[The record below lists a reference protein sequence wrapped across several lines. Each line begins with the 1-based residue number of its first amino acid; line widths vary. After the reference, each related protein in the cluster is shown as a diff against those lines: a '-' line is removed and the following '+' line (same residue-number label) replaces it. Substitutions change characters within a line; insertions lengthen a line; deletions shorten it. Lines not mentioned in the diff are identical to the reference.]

1 VLGALTAHDFRP
13 HIGQRHRLVAG
24 DGRAVPVV
32 LAQVMEHQGAPG
44 FRSPFALHFVSEEE
58 GPFLPQG
65 IHRLE
70 RTGARALDIFVVPV
84 GPDPATR
91 RMTYEAIF
99 A

>member
-1 VLGALTAHDFRP
+1 VLESLTAADFRP
-13 HIGQRHRLVAG
+13 HVGQRHRLVAG
-24 DGRAVPVV
+24 DGRAVAVV
-32 LAQVMEHQGAPG
+32 LAQVMERQGAPG
-44 FRSPFALHFVSEEE
+44 FRTPFALHFASEEE

-70 RTGARALDIFVVPV
+70 RRGARALDIFIVPV
-84 GPDPATR
+84 GPDPVTR